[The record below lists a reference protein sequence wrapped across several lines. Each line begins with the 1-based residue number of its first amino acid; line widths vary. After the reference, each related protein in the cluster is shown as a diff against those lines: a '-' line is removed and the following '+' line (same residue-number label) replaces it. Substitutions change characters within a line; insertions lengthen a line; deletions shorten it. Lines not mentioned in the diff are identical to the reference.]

1 MYVHET
7 VNSDGTRQSATAGQ
21 FSADASLTATFGQ
34 VPVSDTDDR
43 GTIAANLLNTVTG
56 TIDNFALEN
65 DEANTWAVNL
75 KGARA
80 DGVNEITGVDG
91 ATGGGAPGDW
101 SGTFHGATPLTAADD
116 DADRRVAPGSVV
128 GEFNANFSNGSAVG
142 GFGASK
148 Q

>member
-21 FSADASLTATFGQ
+21 FAADASLTATFGQ
-34 VPVSDTDDR
+34 VPVSDTDTT

-56 TIDNFALEN
+56 TIDSFVLEHG
-65 DEANTWAVNL
+65 EANTWAVNL
-75 KGARA
+75 KGTRA
-80 DGVNEITGVDG
+80 ADANEIAGDDG

-101 SGTFHGATPLTAADD
+101 SGTFHGATPLTAAADD
-116 DADRRVAPGSVV
+116 GTARVAPGSVV

-142 GFGASK
+142 AFGARK
-148 Q
+148 